1 MIRRRRDAKRV
12 GLEAPA
18 MTDQQ
23 IADELNR
30 RHGTTRNNK
39 ANVAATRLHAEKK
52 LVRKLLRDRA
62 LIEAYGLLSAAASS
76 PPAKA
81 PAAE

>member
-12 GLEAPA
+12 GIEAPA
-18 MTDQQ
+18 MTDQE

-52 LVRKLLRDRA
+52 LVRKLMRDRT
-62 LIEAYGLLSAAASS
+62 LIEAYSLLRRAAGDGQAN
-76 PPAKA
+76 AA
-81 PAAE
+81 PQ